1 MNKNLGQSI
10 GVRLQYVSLTSELS
24 LLNSIKPQIPFCKW
38 KGKINA
44 QEEFLGN
51 ATWAGHIASLWEND
65 YIHSVDDLYGDQLF
79 SSIVKRIIN
88 IFGNMLICY
97 LVKSLMRRL
106 IPF

>member
-51 ATWAGHIASLWEND
+51 AT
-65 YIHSVDDLYGDQLF
+65 
-79 SSIVKRIIN
+79 
-88 IFGNMLICY
+88 
-97 LVKSLMRRL
+97 
-106 IPF
+106 